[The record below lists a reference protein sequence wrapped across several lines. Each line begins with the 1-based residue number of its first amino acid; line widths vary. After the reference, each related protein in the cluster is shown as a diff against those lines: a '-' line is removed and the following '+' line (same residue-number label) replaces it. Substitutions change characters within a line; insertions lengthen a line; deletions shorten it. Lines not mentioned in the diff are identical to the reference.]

1 VQAAAR
7 YIAAWESTMA
17 GRTYLVGAGPG
28 DPDLLTV
35 KAARLIRDADAIVF
49 DRLVSPDILALIPA
63 GTMRIDVGKQPAK
76 HPVPQ
81 HEINELLV
89 RLARSGQMVVRLKGG
104 DPFTFGRGSEEAE
117 YLARHG
123 IPFEVVPGVTSA
135 SGCAARAGV
144 PLTHRGLASGV
155 RYVTGHCRDDADLDL
170 NWRSLADPDTT
181 LVVYMGM
188 AQIARVARELMAAGL
203 PSDTPVAAIASG
215 TTPREA
221 RLFATLATIGGDAR
235 ALAGQGPVLFIVGR
249 VVALARVLTPGHE
262 GCEGREWRESA
273 HAAAE

>member
-1 VQAAAR
+1 
-7 YIAAWESTMA
+7 MA

-35 KAARLIRDADAIVF
+35 KAARLIREADAVVY
-49 DRLVSPDILALIPA
+49 DRLVSADILALIPPDA
-63 GTMRIDVGKQPAK
+63 MRVDVGKQPMK

-89 RLARSGQMVVRLKGG
+89 RLARGGRTVVRLKGG

-123 IPFEVVPGVTSA
+123 VPFEVVPGVTSA

-188 AQIARVARELMAAGL
+188 AQIARVARELIASGL
-203 PSDTPVAAIASG
+203 PADTPVAAIASG
-215 TTPREA
+215 TTPRET
-221 RLFATLATIGGDAR
+221 RLFATLATIGAEAR
-235 ALAGQGPVLFIVGR
+235 ALAGRGPVLFIVGR

-262 GCEGREWRESA
+262 GCEARGWRESA